1 MNGTIPGSFKD
12 CEDESNIPVNQPI
25 RLHRIFIGKYKS
37 MENNGWYLKMLAWRE
52 AHIKQRNFILI
63 LSFAIGIFTA
73 IAAFLLKSIIHL
85 IQHLLTSHFSHQDVN
100 YWYLLFPVVGIF
112 ITSLFVRYI
121 VKDDISRGVTRIL
134 YAISQRK
141 SILKLHNTW
150 TSLVGSSIT
159 IGFGGSVGAEAPIVL
174 TGSAIASN
182 LGNFFKMDQKTLM
195 LLVGC
200 GAAGAIGGIFKA
212 PIAGLMF
219 TLEVLMLDMTL
230 TAIAPLLISSVTA
243 TSLSY
248 FFSGSAAVFQFS
260 KYEPFAIER
269 IPYLILLGVIC
280 GLVSLYF
287 TRGMNK
293 IEGFFRKYKNPYSKL
308 AIGASI
314 LSLLIFIFPPLYGEG
329 YNTIVALLNGQSASV
344 LNQSFFLEMGNS
356 PWVII
361 VYLGLIVIFKI
372 FASAATTASGG
383 VGGIF
388 APSLFVGCLTGFV
401 VAKVLTV
408 FGFHIPLENFALAGM
423 SGLMSGVMHA
433 PLTGI
438 FLIAELTG
446 GYNLFMTL
454 MIVSVVSYL
463 TIMLFEP
470 HSLYAMRLAQKGE
483 LLTHHKDKAILTML
497 KMENFIETDF
507 IELYPE
513 MTLGELVKNIS
524 HSKRNLFPVLDPRT
538 RVIIGIVLVDEVR
551 NIMFRQDLY
560 NRFKVKKL
568 MTAMP
573 AMLHTDMPMGKVMDI
588 FEDTGTWYLPVVDDN
603 KVYLGFCSKSKVFNS
618 YRHVLVHFSEE

>member
-1 MNGTIPGSFKD
+1 M
-12 CEDESNIPVNQPI
+12 ESN
-25 RLHRIFIGKYKS
+25 S
-37 MENNGWYLKMLAWRE
+37 WYLKMIAWRE
-52 AHIKQRNFILI
+52 SHIKQRNFILI
-63 LSFAIGIFTA
+63 LSFVVGIFAA
-73 IAAFLLKSIIHL
+73 IAAFLLKSTIHL
-85 IQHLLTSHFSHQDVN
+85 IQTLLTENFSRSQVN
-100 YWYLLFPVVGIF
+100 YWYLVFPVVGIF

-121 VKDDISRGVTRIL
+121 VKDNISHGVTRIL
-134 YAISQRK
+134 YALSQRK
-141 SILKLHNTW
+141 SILKLHNVW

-174 TGSAIASN
+174 TGSAIGSN
-182 LGNFFKMDQKTLM
+182 LGRFFKLDQKTLM

-212 PIAGLMF
+212 PIAGLVF

-230 TAIAPLLISSVTA
+230 TAIVPLLISSVTA
-243 TSLSY
+243 TALSY
-248 FFSGSAAVFQFS
+248 FFSGSSFTFEFG
-260 KYEPFAIER
+260 KYEPFAISR
-269 IPYLILLGVIC
+269 IPYLILLGIVC

-293 IEGFFRKYKNPYSKL
+293 IEGFFRKYNNPYAKL
-308 AIGASI
+308 AIGGSI

-329 YNTIVALLNGQSASV
+329 YDTIVKLLNGHSASV
-344 LNQSFFLEMGNS
+344 LNQSFFLGLGNS

-361 VYLGLIVIFKI
+361 AYLSLIVIFKI

-401 VAKVLTV
+401 VAKVLNV
-408 FGFHIPLENFALAGM
+408 FGIHIPIENFALAGM

-454 MIVSVVSYL
+454 MIVSTVSYL
-463 TIMLFEP
+463 TIILFEP

-497 KMENFIETDF
+497 HMHNFIETDF
-507 IELYPE
+507 IELYPD
-513 MTLGELVKNIS
+513 MTLGQLVKAIS
-524 HSKRNLFPVLDPRT
+524 QSKRNIFPVVNPT
-538 RVIIGIVLVDEVR
+538 THVIIGIVLVDEVR
-551 NIMFRQDLY
+551 NIMFRPDLY
-560 NRFKVKKL
+560 ERFKVSKL
-568 MTAMP
+568 MTSIP
-573 AMLHTDMPMGKVMDI
+573 ATLNSKMPMEKVMDV
-588 FEDTGTWYLPVVDDN
+588 FEDTGSWYLPVVDDN
-603 KVYLGFCSKSKVFNS
+603 KVYLGFCSKSKIFNS
-618 YRHVLVHFSEE
+618 YRHVLVHFSDE

>member
-1 MNGTIPGSFKD
+1 MSQVLSLGM
-12 CEDESNIPVNQPI
+12 ESN
-25 RLHRIFIGKYKS
+25 S
-37 MENNGWYLKMLAWRE
+37 WYLKMIAWRE
-52 AHIKQRNFILI
+52 THIKEKNFILI
-63 LSFAIGIFTA
+63 LSFIVGVF
-73 IAAFLLKSIIHL
+73 AAVASFLLKSTIHL
-85 IQHLLTSHFSHQDVN
+85 IKYLLTESFSRYDVN
-100 YWYLLFPVVGIF
+100 YWYLVFPVIGIL

-121 VKDDISRGVTRIL
+121 VKDNISHGITRIL

-141 SILKLHNTW
+141 SILKLHNIW
-150 TSLVGSSIT
+150 SSLVGSSIT

-174 TGSAIASN
+174 TGAAIGSN

-212 PIAGLMF
+212 PIAGLVF

-230 TAIAPLLISSVTA
+230 TAIIPLLISSVTA
-243 TSLSY
+243 TALSY
-248 FFSGSAAVFQFS
+248 IFSGSEFTFQFTH
-260 KYEPFAIER
+260 YESFATHR
-269 IPYLILLGVIC
+269 IPYLILLGIVC

-287 TRGMNK
+287 TRGMNR
-293 IEGFFRKYKNPYSKL
+293 IEGVFRKLKNPYSKL
-308 AIGASI
+308 AIGGSI

-329 YNTIVALLNGQSASV
+329 YEIIIKLLNGQSESV
-344 LNQSFFLEMGNS
+344 LNQSFFLGLGNS
-356 PWVII
+356 PWVLI
-361 VYLGLIVIFKI
+361 VYLALIVFFKI

-401 VAKVLTV
+401 VAKVLNV
-408 FGFHIPLENFALAGM
+408 FGIHIPLENFALAGM

-454 MIVSVVSYL
+454 MIVSTVSYL
-463 TIMLFEP
+463 TIIIFEP

-483 LLTHHKDKAILTML
+483 LMTHHKDKAILSML

-507 IELYPE
+507 IVLNPE
-513 MTLGELVKNIS
+513 MSLGELVKNIS
-524 HSKRNLFPVLDPRT
+524 RSKRNLFPVLHPLT
-538 RVIIGIVLVDEVR
+538 NKIIGIVLVDEVR

-560 NRFKVKKL
+560 DRFKVNKL
-568 MTAMP
+568 MTSIP
-573 AMLHTDMPMGKVMDI
+573 ATLNVNMPMEKVMDI
-588 FEDTGTWYLPVVDDN
+588 FEDTNSWYLPVVDDD
-603 KVYLGFCSKSKVFNS
+603 KVYLGFVSKSKIFNS
-618 YRHVLVHFSEE
+618 YRHVLVHFSDE